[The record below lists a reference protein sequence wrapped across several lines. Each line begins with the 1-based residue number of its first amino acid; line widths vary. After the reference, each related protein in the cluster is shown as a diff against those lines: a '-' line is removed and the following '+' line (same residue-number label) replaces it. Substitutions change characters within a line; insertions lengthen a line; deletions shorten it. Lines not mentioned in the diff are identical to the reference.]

1 MFVVKTFTKL
11 KQSVHSQSA
20 NRLSSLLRK
29 IVFGVLETNPGK
41 VKLNKPSR
49 SASSVERGQN
59 SRLNIE
65 IFAKSLLPGQ
75 RWRYKYHQIK
85 D

>member
-1 MFVVKTFTKL
+1 M
-11 KQSVHSQSA
+11 
-20 NRLSSLLRK
+20 
-29 IVFGVLETNPGK
+29 ETNLGK

-65 IFAKSLLPGQ
+65 IFAKSFF
-75 RWRYKYHQIK
+75 QIRVRAFCGRK
-85 D
+85 THLSPEGGTLFWTFQDFFRGEIK